1 MSSADIPI
9 EDNLKSS
16 EGIVISKEIVGRKIA
31 DRNRNKNLTDQS
43 KESRKDQ
50 RSKRSDHGQETENT
64 RRNIARVIKTKAA
77 VRTTRK
83 NIKDALIHRI
93 PIEKT
98 RGHLHLQSKNPR
110 SKKTLSPNINHSLLS
125 SLKTSTKS
133 SKSTKEG
140 ICRLLRR
147 EMKVLLSQAQL
158 CHHRMGSRMMMEILR
173 QFEECQIG
181 KSDGFAGIGFYFEH
195 FLICITH

>member
-1 MSSADIPI
+1 MSSADIPR
-9 EDNLKSS
+9 EDNLKGS
-16 EGIVISKEIVGRKIA
+16 EGIGISKEIVSRKIA

-43 KESRKDQ
+43 REKRKDQ

-64 RRNIARVIKTKAA
+64 RRNIARVIKTKEA

-83 NIKDALIHRI
+83 NIKDDLIPRI

-98 RGHLHLQSKNPR
+98 RGHLHLRSKNPR
-110 SKKTLSPNINHSLLS
+110 SKKTLSLNINHNLLL

-140 ICRLLRR
+140 ICRHLRR

-158 CHHRMGSRMMMEILR
+158 CHHQMGSRMMMEILR
-173 QFEECQIG
+173 QFEEYQIG
-181 KSDGFAGIGFYFEH
+181 KSDDFAGIGFYFKH
-195 FLICITH
+195 FLIFITH